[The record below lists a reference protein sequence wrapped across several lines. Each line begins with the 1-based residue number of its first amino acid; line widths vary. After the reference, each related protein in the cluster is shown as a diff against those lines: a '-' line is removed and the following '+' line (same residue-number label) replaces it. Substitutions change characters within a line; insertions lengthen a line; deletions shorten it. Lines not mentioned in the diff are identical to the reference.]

1 MHGVST
7 DRLQVSAALLT
18 GLAEVTNASGLS
30 YESIAGAVGL
40 ADFDPKDD
48 EQFVNL
54 DSFAKFLEVAAFL
67 SADDS
72 FGIRLGEW
80 QLTAPA
86 GPLAI
91 AMANA
96 ADGRTALE
104 ILTRYLSTRIDVAY
118 AELVVESN
126 RVVVEWGFSPLMVKR
141 WQLNDFAAVLIMGLL
156 MPIIDR
162 NWRSMAVQLV
172 RPAPRT
178 LDCHRRIL
186 GRVIEYSQRTNLI
199 AFPLDALSATPAN
212 ADPALFRIAC
222 RLLHRIQVERN
233 HARDLITS
241 VREEIIQALPSE
253 DGAQLKRVARR
264 LGLSERSLQRYLSEH
279 NTSFQQ
285 LFDET
290 RKALAERY
298 LEDPS
303 LSFSEIAYQL
313 GFSAPSAFTR
323 ASYRWFGKKPSV
335 VRGELRREPTGR

>member
-40 ADFDPKDD
+40 ADFDPRDD

-54 DSFAKFLEVAAFL
+54 DNFAKFLEVAAFL
-67 SADDS
+67 SADDC

-80 QLTAPA
+80 HFTAPA
-86 GPLAI
+86 GPLAV
-91 AMANA
+91 ALANA

-104 ILTRYLSTRIDVAY
+104 ILSRHLSTRIDVAY

-126 RVVVEWGFSPLMVKR
+126 RVVVEWGFSPLLVKR
-141 WQLNDFAAVLIMGLL
+141 WQLADFAAASIIRLL
-156 MPIIDR
+156 RPIFER
-162 NWRSMAVQLV
+162 NWRPLAVQLV
-172 RPAPRT
+172 RPAPRS
-178 LDCHRRIL
+178 LDCHRRVL
-186 GRVIEYSQRTNLI
+186 GRAIEFSQRTNLI
-199 AFPLDALSATPAN
+199 AFPLDALSAAPEN
-212 ADPALFRIAC
+212 ADPALFRLAC
-222 RLLHRIQVERN
+222 RLLDRIQVERDR
-233 HARDLITS
+233 ARDLITS

-264 LGLSERSLQRYLSEH
+264 LGISERSLQRYLSAH

-290 RKALAERY
+290 RKGLAARY
-298 LEDPS
+298 LEDPG

-335 VRGELRREPTGR
+335 VRGELRKEPTGR